1 VSLSQQQR
9 PSQQSSGQQT
19 LMEKLEE
26 LREMNEKGL
35 ISEEEF
41 ERKKDE
47 ILDEY

>member
-1 VSLSQQQR
+1 
-9 PSQQSSGQQT
+9 
-19 LMEKLEE
+19 MEKLEE